1 MEKSLSVI
9 NALLRSKNCLESDIM
24 LQIVG
29 CPDTTCKHN
38 RDGIAC
44 MCCTVK
50 HDTVTINNKT
60 YNVCVTY
67 EDNRE
72 ESNNE
77 NKNI

>member
-1 MEKSLSVI
+1 
-9 NALLRSKNCLESDIM
+9 M

-44 MCCTVK
+44 ICCTVK
-50 HDTVTINNKT
+50 HETVTINNKT

-67 EDNRE
+67 EDNQE
-72 ESNNE
+72 EYRNE
-77 NKNI
+77 NI